1 MRGGSMMRKSLVT
14 AALFLI
20 LEVGFHPC
28 SLQAQ
33 ETTKALSLVYS
44 NNLNGEIDSCPT

>member
-1 MRGGSMMRKSLVT
+1 MIRKCLVT
-14 AALFLI
+14 AALFLV
-20 LEVGFHPC
+20 LGLGFYPC
-28 SLQAQ
+28 SLHAQ

>member
-1 MRGGSMMRKSLVT
+1 MIRKCLVT

-20 LEVGFHPC
+20 LGLGSYPC
-28 SLQAQ
+28 SLHAQ
-33 ETTKALSLVYS
+33 GTGNAFSLVYS

>member
-1 MRGGSMMRKSLVT
+1 MMRKCLVT
-14 AALFLI
+14 VALVFVFGLG
-20 LEVGFHPC
+20 LCPHSVD
-28 SLQAQ
+28 AQ